1 MLVNS
6 GLGLSERPSVG
17 SMYKIYSL
25 TWLLEF
31 VPMSLKTLD
40 SREKFALVLSSS
52 SLVILSF
59 QFSQINLLT
68 RPLCVHIFSMCA
80 IWKNTSCK
88 TLNLSSLIHFK
99 KSQLLLLLMTM
110 STLSIERMSIFRSQ
124 EPLIRITS
132 KLL

>member
-6 GLGLSERPSVG
+6 GLGLSERPSVE
-17 SMYKIYSL
+17 SMFKMYSL
-25 TWLLEF
+25 TWLLGY

-68 RPLCVHIFSMCA
+68 RPLCVHIFSMYA

>member
-17 SMYKIYSL
+17 SMYKMYSL
-25 TWLLEF
+25 TSLLGF

-59 QFSQINLLT
+59 QFSQINLLI
-68 RPLCVHIFSMCA
+68 RPPCVHTFSMCA

-88 TLNLSSLIHFK
+88 TLNLSFMIHFIT
-99 KSQLLLLLMTM
+99 SQLLLLLMTM
-110 STLSIERMSIFRSQ
+110 LTLSIERMSIFRSQ
-124 EPLIRITS
+124 ELLIRITS
-132 KLL
+132 RLL